1 VKRVVLLVAA
11 LAVGAVLANTL
22 LAENGYVA
30 ISFRGYLVEM
40 SVPTLVLCVVLTL
53 VGLEAAQRLA
63 RWPREQ
69 RAARLA
75 KRRARARDDL
85 SRGLLEMSAGRWDA
99 SELTLTRAARDADL
113 PAVHY
118 LAAARAADLQGAL
131 ERRDA
136 WLALAREAAADEPG
150 PVLITIAEMNLK
162 GGDTDAALEALAA
175 LEQQGDLNPRA
186 LLLLARVHRQRGDFD
201 RLLKLEPRL
210 RNTRGV
216 TPAAVDEIM
225 DTLYA
230 DMLKVATDKG
240 GRGALAAVW
249 DEATRAARRRPSVVV
264 AYARGLARFGEPERA
279 AAALRELLDAHWNDA
294 AVLLYGELGGG
305 DPLERLRVAE
315 GWLRGRRE
323 DPALLVTCARLC
335 LNAELYG
342 KARSYLE
349 MSQALKPRAETAQLL
364 AQLLEQLGEG
374 ERALALLKEG
384 IALVTGR
391 KPVLPPLKQRRFGAP
406 RR

>member
-1 VKRVVLLVAA
+1 MKRVVLLVAA